1 MRYNANNLYYLND
14 FIITLYHGIGVN
26 VQPQKPRPAQ
36 QLLSPNSRR
45 RINYSDVAN
54 KSISPLLTANPT
66 SSNSAKL

>member
-14 FIITLYHGIGVN
+14 FIMLYHGIIVN